1 MIGEMVSHYRV
12 LSKLGGGGMGVI
24 YDAEDVRLRR
34 RVALKFLPEHVADG
48 AALQRFRREA
58 EAASGLNHP
67 HICTIHDIGE
77 HEGRPYIVME
87 KLEGETLRNV
97 GGGRPLPLE
106 RLLAIGSEIADAL
119 AAAHG
124 AGIVHRDVKPANLFV
139 TKRGDAKLLDFGL
152 ASLERSPGD
161 ASESDPDGSTLVAPE
176 HLTVPGTTMGT
187 TAYMSP
193 EQARGEPV
201 DARSDLFSFG
211 AVLYEMATGVP
222 PFRGATHAVIL
233 DGILNRQP
241 EPPSRLNP
249 AIPPALD
256 QVILGALEKQRE
268 LRIQSAAEIRA
279 QLLRLRRDGSSP
291 AVGAAPPAPKPRRRA
306 LPAIAAAVVVLAI
319 AAGAFVMVRE
329 RRASAPGA
337 APASAGSP
345 TAETRIAVLPF
356 ENLGAPQDG
365 YFADGMTDEVRGK
378 LSALK
383 GLAVIAR
390 ASSNTYRQTT
400 LSPAEIARELG
411 VAHLLTG
418 TVRWQKSGGTSRI
431 LVSPELVE
439 VSGEGAPVTRWQH
452 AYEADLADVFE
463 VQGRIATQVAQALE
477 IAIGAGD
484 AKRIGARPTSNLAAY
499 DAYMRGRAA
508 DDRAWGPAVHREAAA
523 HFEEAVA
530 LDPQFALAWASL
542 GEVLARLAR
551 DLVREPGAADR
562 ARVAAQ
568 RAIELAPDLPQ
579 AHLAMGMYHRL
590 VTKDSDAAL
599 ASFRRGVE
607 LAPDNADL
615 LRRLGLA
622 ERDLGHVTDALASIR
637 RASELDP
644 RTWENPATLAA
655 MLIVLRKPRDARVEI
670 DRALAIHPTQDYL
683 VLEKVTSFLQE
694 GDVASARSAAASIA
708 DAEEPRA
715 LGSYLRI
722 YPAYSWA
729 FDQAQRELI
738 TRLPVGAFDGNR
750 GRWGDALASEQ
761 MLHGNET
768 EARRYAEEA
777 RNAYLE
783 ELASKGDAALL
794 HASIARV
801 AALLGRKEEADRHI
815 ERAIAL
821 APRVND
827 LPLGLVLET
836 VAVAQVRL
844 GEHDEAVDT
853 LERLLTV
860 FHPMTRAWM
869 RVDPN
874 FIPLRGNARFEALTK
889 GTP

>member
-1 MIGEMVSHYRV
+1 MNGF
-12 LSKLGGGGMGVI
+12 
-24 YDAEDVRLRR
+24 A
-34 RVALKFLPEHVADG
+34 VALKFLPEHVADG
-48 AALQRFRREA
+48 VALQRFRREA

-97 GGGRPLPLE
+97 IGGRPLPLE

-152 ASLERSPGD
+152 ARLERSAGD
-161 ASESDPDGSTLVAPE
+161 ASETDPDGSTFVAPE

-187 TAYMSP
+187 IAYMSP

-222 PFRGATHAVIL
+222 PFRGGTPAVIL
-233 DGILNRQP
+233 EGILNRQP

-256 QVILGALEKQRE
+256 QVILAALEKQRE

-291 AVGAAPPAPKPRRRA
+291 AVDAAPPAPKPRRRA
-306 LPAIAAAVVVLAI
+306 RPAIAAAVVLLAI
-319 AAGAFVMVRE
+319 AAGALVTLRE
-329 RRASAPGA
+329 RSASSPDAV
-337 APASAGSP
+337 PASADFSP
-345 TAETRIAVLPF
+345 AETRIAVLPF
-356 ENLGAPQDG
+356 ENLGALEDG

-400 LSPAEIARELG
+400 RSPAEIARELG
-411 VAHLLTG
+411 VSHLLTG
-418 TVRWQKSGGTSRI
+418 TVRWQKLGGTSRI

-439 VSGEGAPVTRWQH
+439 VSGEGAPVTRWQQ

-508 DDRAWGPAVHREAAA
+508 YEGEWGPAVHREAAA
-523 HFEEAVA
+523 RFEEAVA

-542 GEVLARLAR
+542 GEVNARLAR
-551 DLVREPGAADR
+551 ELVREPGAADR

-579 AHLAMGMYHRL
+579 AHLAMGMYHRN
-590 VTKDSDAAL
+590 VVRDSAAAL

-644 RTWENPATLAA
+644 RTWENPATLAS
-655 MLIVLRKPRDARVEI
+655 MLILLKKPREARAEI
-670 DRALAIHPTQDYL
+670 DRALAVHPTQDYL

-722 YPAYSWA
+722 YPANPWV
-729 FDQAQRELI
+729 FDAAQRELI

-750 GRWGDALASEQ
+750 GRWGDALAAEQ
-761 MLHGNET
+761 MLRGNDT

-777 RNAYLE
+777 RKAYLE
-783 ELASKGDAALL
+783 ELASKGDEALL

-801 AALLGRKEEADRHI
+801 AALLGRKEEADQHI
-815 ERAIAL
+815 ERALAL

-827 LPLGLVLET
+827 LPLGWVLET

-853 LERLLTV
+853 LERLLT
-860 FHPMTRAWM
+860 
-869 RVDPN
+869 
-874 FIPLRGNARFEALTK
+874 
-889 GTP
+889 